1 MAFGIFGGQF
11 VDVIEWTDDTN
22 DTMVYR
28 FERQGN
34 EIKYGAMLTVRE
46 GQVAVM
52 VNEGEV
58 ADVFDPGLWQLET
71 ANLPVLSTLQSWKYG
86 FKSPFKCEIYFVNT
100 KRFSDLK
107 WGTKNPI
114 MLRDAEFG
122 PVRLRAF
129 GTYEIRVADPVEFL
143 QEVVGTDGRFSVD
156 DVSNQLR
163 NLIVSRVAVGLGKAR
178 IPALDLAANYM
189 ELGDFL
195 VNLVGPDF
203 AAYGLDLQKLLIEN
217 ISLPPNVEEALD
229 KRSSM
234 GVIGD
239 LNKFMQY
246 QAAESLT
253 AGNGE
258 GGSAAATGAGMGAG
272 MGMGMA
278 MAQQMA
284 AAFSPAGAASPAAAA
299 APPALPSEPSYYVA
313 VNGAQTG
320 PFQGH
325 ALHDEI
331 AAGRLHKGSL
341 VWAAGMASWTPA
353 TEVPAIARLFDAA
366 PPPVPE
372 QEPPA
377 L

>member
-11 VDVIEWTDDTN
+11 VDVIEWTDDSS

-71 ANLPVLSTLQSWKYG
+71 ANLPILSTLQSWKYG
-86 FKSPFKCEIYFVNT
+86 FKSPFKCEVYFINT

-129 GTYEIRVADPVEFL
+129 GTYEIRVSDPVEFL
-143 QEVVGTDGRFSVD
+143 REVVGTDGRFSVD
-156 DVSNQLR
+156 EVSNQLR
-163 NLIVSRVAVGLGKAR
+163 NLIVSRVAVGVGKAK

-195 VNLVGPDF
+195 TSLVGPDF

-239 LNKFMQY
+239 LNKYMKF

-253 AGNGE
+253 AEGE
-258 GGSAAATGAGMGAG
+258 AGGAAATGAGMG
-272 MGMGMA
+272 MGLA

-299 APPALPSEPSYYVA
+299 APPPLPSEPSYYIA
-313 VNGAQTG
+313 VNGTQTG

-331 AAGRLHKGSL
+331 AAGRLHRDAL
-341 VWAAGMASWTPA
+341 VWAAGMAAWTKA
-353 TEVPAIARLFDAA
+353 SDVPAIARLFDVA
-366 PPPVPE
+366 PPPVP
-372 QEPPA
+372 QAPPS

>member
-11 VDVIEWTDDTN
+11 IDVIEWTDDTS

-86 FKSPFKCEIYFVNT
+86 FNSPFKCEVYFINT

-129 GTYEIRVADPVEFL
+129 GTYEIRVSDPVEFL
-143 QEVVGTDGRFSVD
+143 REVVGTDGRFSVD
-156 DVSNQLR
+156 EVSNQLR
-163 NLIVSRVAVGLGKAR
+163 NLIVSRVAVGLGKAK

-195 VNLVGPDF
+195 TNLVGPDF
-203 AAYGLDLQKLLIEN
+203 AAYGLNLQKLLIEN

-239 LNKFMQY
+239 LNKYMKF

-253 AGNGE
+253 ADGE
-258 GGSAAATGAGMGAG
+258 AGGAAATGAGMG
-272 MGMGMA
+272 MGLA

-284 AAFSPAGAASPAAAA
+284 AAFSPSGGASPAAAA
-299 APPALPSEPSYYVA
+299 APPPLPSEPSYYMRSRA
-313 VNGAQTG
+313 DACMRIHWFGPPEWPPGPARRTYPPLRAFSTWLHHRFRGHRRHSSCPNRLKTG
-320 PFQGH
+320 LIS
-325 ALHDEI
+325 ALNS
-331 AAGRLHKGSL
+331 RKY
-341 VWAAGMASWTPA
+341 P
-353 TEVPAIARLFDAA
+353 
-366 PPPVPE
+366 
-372 QEPPA
+372 
-377 L
+377 

>member
-1 MAFGIFGGQF
+1 MGIFDF
-11 VDVIEWTDDTN
+11 LTDEFIDVIHWVDDTR
-22 DTMVYR
+22 DTLVFR
-28 FERQGN
+28 FEREGH

-86 FKSPFKCEIYFVNT
+86 FKSPFKCEVYFINT

-156 DVSNQLR
+156 EVSDQLR

-217 ISLPPNVEEALD
+217 ISLPPNVEEAMD

-239 LNKFMQY
+239 LNKYMQF

-253 AGNGE
+253 AEGE
-258 GGSAAATGAGMGAG
+258 VGAAA
-272 MGMGMA
+272 
-278 MAQQMA
+278 QQVDRHRA
-284 AAFSPAGAASPAAAA
+284 RR
-299 APPALPSEPSYYVA
+299 V
-313 VNGAQTG
+313 
-320 PFQGH
+320 
-325 ALHDEI
+325 
-331 AAGRLHKGSL
+331 R
-341 VWAAGMASWTPA
+341 
-353 TEVPAIARLFDAA
+353 EVPDHQRTL
-366 PPPVPE
+366 PPHPKPWSAWSE
-372 QEPPA
+372 
-377 L
+377 